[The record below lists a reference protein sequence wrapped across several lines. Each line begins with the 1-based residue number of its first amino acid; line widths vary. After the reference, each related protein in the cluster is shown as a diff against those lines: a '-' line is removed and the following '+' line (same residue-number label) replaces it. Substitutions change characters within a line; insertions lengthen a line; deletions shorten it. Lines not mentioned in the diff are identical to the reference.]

1 MSYRKP
7 SVIESSYGDPEPVSA
22 LAEGE
27 ALYCSAANCM
37 IYHNAGQA
45 LENLF
50 DGTTGNF
57 WRMFTKDMPAN
68 ANESS
73 KYVYVVMRLPSD
85 TPPLVRYDM
94 VTGTINDNT
103 IKEFSIECSSDGEN
117 WVPLTDDVS
126 VGALGNN
133 WLSDGSKFEG
143 GHPYRKDCGL
153 KLKDTFSKGDDGAE
167 SVLDGVESLRVAP
180 GATLAALGKRK
191 TVSSLVVDCSSG
203 VGKITGIDFAP
214 GGVIELVNLPQ
225 SDDRDLVLEADLRA
239 LSAESLRNLNAYEV
253 KVAGADRK
261 KMLVRVSASSVT
273 VSKAGLVFVVR

>member
-1 MSYRKP
+1 
-7 SVIESSYGDPEPVSA
+7 
-22 LAEGE
+22 
-27 ALYCSAANCM
+27 
-37 IYHNAGQA
+37 
-45 LENLF
+45 
-50 DGTTGNF
+50 
-57 WRMFTKDMPAN
+57 MFTKDMPAN
-68 ANESS
+68 ADESS

-94 VTGTINDNT
+94 VTGNIIVNNIPGNT
-103 IKEFSIECSSDGEN
+103 IEKFAIECSSDGEN

-126 VGALGNN
+126 VVAFGAFGNN

-143 GHPYRKDCGL
+143 GHPYRKDSGL

-167 SVLDGVESLRVAP
+167 SVLDGVDSLRVAP

-191 TVSSLVVDCSSG
+191 TVSSLVVDCASG

-214 GGVIELVNLPQ
+214 GGVIEIVNLPQ

-261 KMLVRVSASSVT
+261 KMLVRVSAFSVT